1 MKNDASRSTL
11 RVTFFLVLS
20 YILVFQ
26 IPVAVAQEAGEE
38 DFLIEEVIVSAR
50 KREESLQEV
59 PISVAAFSADSIKAM
74 SLTNLKELGQFTP
87 NLTFFNHGQT
97 GGTSAVVFI
106 RGVGQVDPGYSWD
119 PGVGIYLDGV
129 YLGRMQGNNMD
140 LGDLEQVEVLRGPQG
155 TLYGKNT
162 IGGAINLIS
171 TKPTD
176 ELEGFVELTIGDY
189 DRRDARA
196 SLNLP
201 LVPGILA
208 ARVTAVTRNRDGFG
222 SRFDYFSGDKIDQMG
237 DRDSFSARALI
248 DWKASD
254 NVNVLLSFDGTRSR
268 EFGPV
273 RKVVQYNEPLL
284 AFLLNMFVEPDYGDA
299 FLTDSDFTS
308 YSNELN
314 VNNVDLWGVGLT
326 VDWDFGDWALKSI
339 TSYRDM
345 DVLSGVDPDGS
356 IYTVINQQDEMTQD
370 QFSQEFQFSG
380 LAFDQRLNWVTG
392 LYYFE
397 EDGLSGGF
405 VDVYEELYTFIGLDI
420 GYVLP
425 IWIDNKS
432 YSAFGQGTFAL
443 SDQLSITA
451 GLRYTRDKKG
461 VTREQ
466 YRHHSGV
473 VISPL
478 ETASDS
484 WSAVTG
490 RLGIEY
496 QWNEDVMTYAS
507 VARGYKGG
515 GINARGSNAKEF
527 VPFDPEYLW
536 TYEIGLR
543 SDLVDDRVRFNT
555 SVYYSDYDDIQF
567 SVIVAGEDAVP
578 LFLVANAAKAQIQGF
593 EAELIVAPTQG
604 MLLSAGV
611 GLIDAKYTNADPS
624 TGITEESKFVKTPKW
639 SVNLA
644 AEYAIPVGGFGDL
657 VGRVDWA
664 YKTKIYHDA
673 ANSPIVVQEPYGL
686 LNANLSLAEGNGK
699 WVLSAFVTNLM
710 DEHYI
715 LAGTDF
721 LPSLGFAE
729 VQYARPREWGLS
741 VQYNF

>member
-1 MKNDASRSTL
+1 MKISASNAIL
-11 RVTFFLVLS
+11 RGSVFLVLLS
-20 YILVFQ
+20 MLVPQ
-26 IPVAVAQEAGEE
+26 IPVAMAQEAGEAE
-38 DFLIEEVIVSAR
+38 FVIEEVTVIAR
-50 KREESLQEV
+50 RREESLQEV

-119 PGVGIYLDGV
+119 PGVGIYMDGV

-140 LGDLEQVEVLRGPQG
+140 LGDLERVEVLRGPQG

-171 TKPTD
+171 AKPTD
-176 ELEGFVELTIGDY
+176 ELEGFVEITIGDF

-196 SLNLP
+196 SINLP
-201 LVPGILA
+201 LVPGKLA

-222 SRFDYFSGDKIDQMG
+222 TRFDFFSGDKIDQMG
-237 DRDSFSARALI
+237 DRDSFSGRALI

-254 NVNVLLSFDGTRSR
+254 NVNVLLSFDATRSR

-284 AFLLNMFVEPDYGDA
+284 TFLLNMFVEPDYGDA
-299 FLTDSDFTS
+299 FLTDTDFTS
-308 YSNELN
+308 YSNQLN
-314 VNNVDLWGVGLT
+314 VNNVDVKGTSLT
-326 VDWDFGDWALKSI
+326 VDWDVGDWALKSI

-405 VDVYEELYTFIGLDI
+405 VDVYTELYTFIGLDI
-420 GYVLP
+420 GFNLP
-425 IWIDNKS
+425 IWIDNQS
-432 YSAFGQGTFAL
+432 YSAFGQGTYSL
-443 SDQLSITA
+443 NDQFSITA
-451 GLRYTRDKKG
+451 GLRYTHDKKE

-466 YRHHSGV
+466 FRQHSGEV
-473 VISPL
+473 VSPL

-484 WSAVTG
+484 WGAVTG
-490 RLGIEY
+490 RLGVEY
-496 QWNEDVMTYAS
+496 KWNDDIMTYAS

-515 GINARGSNAKEF
+515 GINARGSNANEF
-527 VPFDPEYLW
+527 VPFDPEYLL
-536 TYEIGLR
+536 TYEVGLR
-543 SDLVDDRVRFNT
+543 SDLVDNRVRFNA

-578 LFLVANAAKAQIQGF
+578 LFLVANAAKAQVKGF
-593 EAELIVAPTQG
+593 ETELIVTPTQG
-604 MLLSAGV
+604 MVLSAGV
-611 GLIDAKYTNADPS
+611 GLIDAKYTNADPT
-624 TGITEESKFVKTPKW
+624 TGITEDSEFVKTPKW

-644 AEYAIPVGGFGDL
+644 AEYTAPIGAWGDL
-657 VGRVDWA
+657 VGRLDWA

-673 ANSPIVVQEPYGL
+673 ANSPIVVQDPYGL
-686 LNANLSLAEGNGK
+686 LNANLSFVEGDGK
-699 WVLSAFVTNLM
+699 WVLSAFVTNLT

-741 VQYNF
+741 FQCNF